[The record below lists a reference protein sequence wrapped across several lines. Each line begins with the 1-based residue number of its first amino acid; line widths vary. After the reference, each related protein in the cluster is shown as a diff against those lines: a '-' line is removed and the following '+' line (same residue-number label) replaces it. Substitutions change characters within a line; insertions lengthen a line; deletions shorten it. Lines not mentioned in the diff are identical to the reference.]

1 MNLKSLTIKNFRAYK
16 AETRIDFDQL
26 TTIIGK
32 NDIGKSTILEA
43 LEIFF
48 NNSTVKIEPSD
59 ANVHSTDKTVE
70 ITCEFTDYP
79 DEISI
84 DTSSPTSLKEEYLL
98 SIDETLVIKKRIDC
112 GKKTPTID
120 VFIVAN
126 HPTEREVSSLLE
138 LKEKELQAIIKSKSL
153 DSKLK
158 GNPTMRKAIW
168 DSVSDLKLNE
178 VEIPVSKP
186 KEDAK
191 RIWEQ
196 VDAFLPIFA
205 LFQSDR
211 SSSDSDNEVQ
221 NPMKAAIATAISE
234 VQKEINEIQQ
244 KVKYKAEEIAANTHK
259 ALSEIDEKLASKL
272 DPKFNPPTPARWNG
286 LFSIQLDTDDGIPL
300 NKRGSGVRRMI
311 LVSFFKAEAERRLKS
326 SAKRN
331 IIYAI
336 EEPETAQHPNNQKV
350 LIESFK
356 SLANESGC
364 QIILTTHSPGLA
376 SELPVDSLRF
386 VNTDEDDKLRIED
399 GDVVFPKI
407 AETLGVTPDS
417 RVKVLFC
424 VEGPT
429 DVTALGCLSKALKT
443 KYPELPDLT
452 NDERVA
458 FILMG
463 GSTLKHWVNQNYLKE
478 LGKPEFHLYDSDV
491 AKYQESID
499 EVNARPD
506 VSCGQLTQ
514 KLEIESYLHKDAIK
528 LGFDIEIE
536 VPDQL
541 NADNKAASK
550 IFAEAYSV
558 KVGLPN
564 PIRDSNAKKFL
575 AERAFPIMSAEMIE
589 ERDTVGEVKGWFEKI
604 NELKTRKHNKVYSA

>member
-1 MNLKSLTIKNFRAYK
+1 MNLKSLTINNFRAYQS
-16 AETRIDFDQL
+16 ETRIEFDQL

-48 NNSTVKIEPSD
+48 NNDTVKIESSD
-59 ANVHSTDKTVE
+59 ANIHSTNKIVE
-70 ITCEFTDYP
+70 IACEFTEYP
-79 DEISI
+79 IEISI
-84 DTSSPTSLKEEYLL
+84 DSTSPTNLKDEYLL
-98 SIDETLVIKKRIDC
+98 SKDQTLVIKKKIDC
-112 GKKTPTID
+112 SKKTPSID
-120 VFIVAN
+120 IYIVAN
-126 HPTEREVSSLLE
+126 HPTEKEVANLLE
-138 LKEKELQAIIKSKSL
+138 LKEKELQGIIKSKSL

-168 DSVSDLKLNE
+168 GSISDLKLQTTE
-178 VEIPVSKP
+178 LAVSKP

-196 VDAFLPIFA
+196 IDAYLPMFA

-234 VQKEINEIQQ
+234 VQKEINDIQQ
-244 KVKYKAEEIAANTHK
+244 KVREKAEEIAANTHK
-259 ALSEIDEKLASKL
+259 ALQEIDKSLASKL
-272 DPKFNPPTPARWNG
+272 EPKFNPPTPAKWNG

-311 LVSFFKAEAERRLKS
+311 LVSFFKAEAERRLKTS
-326 SAKRN
+326 TKQN

-356 SLANESGC
+356 SLANESDC

-376 SELPVDSLRF
+376 SELPINSLRF
-386 VNTDEDDKLRIED
+386 VSKDKDDNLTIEF
-399 GDVVFPKI
+399 GENIFPKI

-417 RVKVLFC
+417 RVKVLLC

-429 DVTALGCLSKALKT
+429 DVTALSCLSKAMKF

-452 NDERVA
+452 KDERIA

-463 GSTLKHWVNQNYLKE
+463 GSTLKHWVNHNYLKE
-478 LGKPEFHLYDSDV
+478 LGKPEFHLYDNDV
-491 AKYQESID
+491 ASYQNSVAQ
-499 EVNARPD
+499 VNERND
-506 VSCGQLTQ
+506 LSCGQLTQ

-528 LGFDIEIE
+528 IGFDIDIEI
-536 VPDQL
+536 PDQL
-541 NADNKAASK
+541 NVNDKATPR
-550 IFAEAYSV
+550 IFAEAYSA

-564 PIRDSNAKKFL
+564 SIKDSKAKKFL
-575 AERAFPIMSAEMIE
+575 AERAFPNMTCEMIE
-589 ERDTVGEVKGWFEKI
+589 ERDTIGEVKGWLEKI
-604 NELKTRKHNKVYSA
+604 NELMN

>member
-1 MNLKSLTIKNFRAYK
+1 MKLKSLTIKNFRAYQS
-16 AETRIDFDQL
+16 ETKIGFDEL

-48 NNSTVKIEPSD
+48 NNQTVKIDSSD
-59 ANVHSTDKTVE
+59 ANIHSTIKTVE

-79 DEISI
+79 AQLSI
-84 DTSSPTSLKEEYLL
+84 DTSSPTNLKDEYLL
-98 SIDETLVIKKRIDC
+98 SAENTLVIKKRIDC
-112 GKKTPTID
+112 GKKTPSVEI
-120 VFIVAN
+120 FIVAN
-126 HPTEREVSSLLE
+126 HPTEKEVSNLLE

-168 DSVSDLKLNE
+168 DSVGDLKLQT

-196 VDAFLPIFA
+196 IDGYLPIFA

-211 SSSDSDNEVQ
+211 SSSDSDSEVQ
-221 NPMKAAIATAISE
+221 DPMKAAIATAMSE
-234 VQKEINEIQQ
+234 VQKEINDIQQ
-244 KVKYKAEEIAANTHK
+244 KVREKAEEIANNTHN
-259 ALSEIDEKLASKL
+259 ALKEIDENLASKL
-272 DPKFNPPTPARWNG
+272 DPKFNPPTPAKWNG

-326 SAKRN
+326 SSKQN

-356 SLANESGC
+356 SLANESDC

-376 SELPVDSLRF
+376 SELPIESLRF
-386 VNTDEDDKLRIED
+386 VYHDSGNLKIEQGED
-399 GDVVFPKI
+399 VFPKI
-407 AETLGVTPDS
+407 AQTLGVTPDS

-429 DVTALGCLSKALKT
+429 DVDALCSLSKAMNN
-443 KYPELPDLT
+443 KYPEIPDLT
-452 NDERVA
+452 NDQRVA

-463 GSTLKHWVNQNYLKE
+463 GSTLKHWVNQNYLKG
-478 LGKPEFHLYDSDV
+478 LGKPEFHLYDNDV
-491 AKYQESID
+491 STYQQSID
-499 EVNARPD
+499 QVNSRGD
-506 VSCGQLTQ
+506 NSCGQLTQ
-514 KLEIESYLHKDAIK
+514 KLEIESYLHKDAVNA
-528 LGFDIEIE
+528 GFNIEIE

-541 NADNKAASK
+541 NADGKATPR
-550 IFAEAYSV
+550 IFAEAYSL

-564 PIRDSNAKKFL
+564 PIKDTKAKKFL
-575 AERAFPIMSAEMIE
+575 AERAFPNMTAEMIE
-589 ERDTVGEVKGWFEKI
+589 ERDPNNEVKGWFEKI
-604 NELKTRKHNKVYSA
+604 NELLN

>member
-1 MNLKSLTIKNFRAYK
+1 MNLKSLTINNFRAYQS
-16 AETRIDFDQL
+16 ETRIEFDEL

-48 NNSTVKIEPSD
+48 NNDTVKIESSD
-59 ANVHSTDKTVE
+59 ANIHSTNKIVE
-70 ITCEFTDYP
+70 ITCEFTEYP
-79 DEISI
+79 IEISI
-84 DTSSPTSLKEEYLL
+84 DSTSPTNLKDEYLL
-98 SIDETLVIKKRIDC
+98 SKDQTLVIKKKIDC
-112 GKKTPTID
+112 SKKTPSID
-120 VFIVAN
+120 IYIVAN
-126 HPTEREVSSLLE
+126 HPTEKEVANLLE
-138 LKEKELQAIIKSKSL
+138 LKEKELQGIIKSKSL

-168 DSVSDLKLNE
+168 GSISDLKLQTTE
-178 VEIPVSKP
+178 LPVSKP

-196 VDAFLPIFA
+196 IDAYLPMFA

-234 VQKEINEIQQ
+234 VQKEINDIQQ
-244 KVKYKAEEIAANTHK
+244 KVREKAEEIAANTHK
-259 ALSEIDEKLASKL
+259 ALQEIDKSLASKL
-272 DPKFNPPTPARWNG
+272 EPKFNPPTPAKWNG

-311 LVSFFKAEAERRLKS
+311 LVSFFKAEAERRLKTS
-326 SAKRN
+326 TKQN

-356 SLANESGC
+356 SLANESDC

-376 SELPVDSLRF
+376 SELPINSLRF
-386 VNTDEDDKLRIED
+386 VSKDKDDNLTIEF
-399 GDVVFPKI
+399 GENIFPKI

-417 RVKVLFC
+417 RVKVLLC

-429 DVTALGCLSKALKT
+429 DVTALSCLSKAMKF

-452 NDERVA
+452 KDERIA

-463 GSTLKHWVNQNYLKE
+463 GSTLKHWVNHNYLKE
-478 LGKPEFHLYDSDV
+478 LGKPEFHLYDNDV
-491 AKYQESID
+491 ASYQNSVAQ
-499 EVNARPD
+499 VNERND
-506 VSCGQLTQ
+506 LSCGQLTH

-528 LGFDIEIE
+528 IGFDIDMEI
-536 VPDQL
+536 PDQL
-541 NADNKAASK
+541 NVNDKATPR
-550 IFAEAYSV
+550 IFAEAYSA

-564 PIRDSNAKKFL
+564 SIKDTKAKKFL
-575 AERAFPIMSAEMIE
+575 AERAFPHMTCEMIE
-589 ERDTVGEVKGWFEKI
+589 ERDTIGEVKGWLEKI
-604 NELKTRKHNKVYSA
+604 NKLMN